1 MANSKIGG
9 ATGSVSD
16 STRSRNPRPA
26 TLNAPRMLTP
36 SEIASL
42 RLNKQETARRVKAVL
57 AAKN

>member
-1 MANSKIGG
+1 
-9 ATGSVSD
+9 
-16 STRSRNPRPA
+16 
-26 TLNAPRMLTP
+26 MLTP